1 MRMGAIETDVNRL
14 LRGHNPVVR
23 RRCLDLR
30 ALITRLV
37 PEAVETVHFG
47 WKTIS
52 YGLRTRVCAIAPHTA
67 HVNVVF
73 HRGTELNDPD
83 GILEGSGRSMRH
95 VKIRAPEDVQSAS
108 LTRLIETAATHA
120 RG

>member
-1 MRMGAIETDVNRL
+1 MRTGATETDVNRL
-14 LRGHNPVVR
+14 LSGYDPGVR

-30 ALITRLV
+30 ALVTRPV

-52 YGLRTRVCAIAPHTA
+52 CGLRTRVCAIAPHAA

-83 GILEGSGRSMRH
+83 GVLEGSGRSMRH
-95 VKIRAPEDVQSAS
+95 VK
-108 LTRLIETAATHA
+108 TRTPRTYSPH
-120 RG
+120 R